1 MKFDKSKMDVENL
14 DELIGMCEDKMV
26 SPFKKK
32 KAAMVAVVSPE
43 GESEGEGEGEMMA
56 EGEEKKPDLSEMDLE
71 DLLEMYKGMKEG

>member
-43 GESEGEGEGEMMA
+43 GEEEEDSEMMA
-56 EGEEKKPDLSEMDLE
+56 EGEDKKPDLSEMDLE
-71 DLLEMYKGMKEG
+71 DLLEMYKDMKEA

>member
-43 GESEGEGEGEMMA
+43 GEEEGEMMA
-56 EGEEKKPDLSEMDLE
+56 EGEDKKPDLSEMDLE
-71 DLLEMYKGMKEG
+71 DLLEMYKDMKEA

>member
-43 GESEGEGEGEMMA
+43 GESEVDGEMMA
-56 EGEEKKPDLSEMDLE
+56 EGEDKKPDLSEMDLE
-71 DLLEMYKGMKEG
+71 DLLEMYKDMKEA

>member
-1 MKFDKSKMDVENL
+1 MKFDKSKIDVENL

-43 GESEGEGEGEMMA
+43 GEEEEGGEMMA
-56 EGEEKKPDLSEMDLE
+56 DGEEKKPDLSEMDLE

>member
-1 MKFDKSKMDVENL
+1 MKFDKSKMDVQNL

-32 KAAMVAVVSPE
+32 KAAMVAVVSPGEEE
-43 GESEGEGEGEMMA
+43 GEDDGEMMA